1 LQKTGEKRRN
11 DRENRQKTLEKN
23 RRKTREKPGKTITIS
38 VSRVYVIMNVND
50 VIKTLLSEQ
59 IFHTGYHR

>member
-50 VIKTLLSEQ
+50 VIKTLLSELN
-59 IFHTGYHR
+59 